1 MAIVVTGVT
10 GPFGRKVVEHLLTR
24 GVQPG
29 EILATARRPEAL
41 ADLAERGVRTARL
54 DYDDVDPAVLS
65 AGDVLL
71 LVSGSEFG
79 RREAQHGNVIK
90 AASAV
95 GVERLV
101 YTSAPAADDTAL
113 AVAPEHAATERL
125 IAESGLTSTILRNGW
140 YTENYQQTLE
150 QARETGVVV
159 GSAGD
164 GSVASAAREDFAEAA
179 AVVLA
184 TPGHEGRVYELSG
197 DEAWGFADLA
207 AVYADAL
214 GRDVA
219 YRPVT
224 PEEHQEILV
233 GAGLDEGTAGFVVAL
248 DQNIAE
254 GLLAVR
260 TGDLSRL
267 LGRQTTPMPV
277 SVASWAS

>member
-1 MAIVVTGVT
+1 MAIVVTAVT
-10 GPFGRKVVEHLLTR
+10 GPFGRKVVEHLLAR

-41 ADLAERGVRTARL
+41 ADLAERGVRTAGL
-54 DYDDVDPAVLS
+54 DYDDVDPTVLS

-79 RREAQHGNVIK
+79 RREAQHGNVVK

-95 GVERLV
+95 GVERIV
-101 YTSAPAADDTAL
+101 YTSAPAADNTTL

-125 IAESGLTSTILRNGW
+125 IAESGLTATILRNGW

-159 GSAGD
+159 ANAGD
-164 GSVASAAREDFAEAA
+164 GSVASAPREDFAEAA

-184 TPGHEGRVYELSG
+184 TPGHEGKVYELSG

-207 AVYADAL
+207 AVFADVL

-219 YRPVT
+219 YRPVSA
-224 PEEHQEILV
+224 EEHQEILV
-233 GAGLDEGTAGFVVAL
+233 GAGLDEGTAGFVAAL
-248 DQNIAE
+248 DQNIAD

-267 LGRQTTPMPV
+267 LGRPTTPMPV
-277 SVASWAS
+277 TVASWAS

>member
-1 MAIVVTGVT
+1 MAIVVTAAT
-10 GPFGRKVVEHLLTR
+10 GHLGRKVVDHLLAR
-24 GVQPG
+24 GVDPSD
-29 EILATARRPEAL
+29 ILATARRPEGL

-54 DYDDVDPAVLS
+54 DYDDVDPTVLS

-79 RREAQHGNVIK
+79 RRESQHGNVIK
-90 AASAV
+90 AAAAV
-95 GVERLV
+95 GVQRIV
-101 YTSAPAADDTAL
+101 YTSAPAADDTTL

-125 IAESGLTSTILRNGW
+125 IAESGLTSTIVRNAW

-159 GSAGD
+159 ASAGE

-179 AVVLA
+179 AVVLT
-184 TPGHEGRVYELSG
+184 TPGHEGKVYELSG

-207 AVYADAL
+207 AVFADVL

-224 PEEHQEILV
+224 PEEHQEVLV

-267 LGRQTTPMPV
+267 LGRPTTPMPV
-277 SVASWAS
+277 TVASWVS

>member
-1 MAIVVTGVT
+1 MAIVVTAVT
-10 GPFGRKVVEHLLTR
+10 GPFGRKVVEHLLAR
-24 GVQPG
+24 GVRPG

-41 ADLAERGVRTARL
+41 ADLAERGVRTAGL
-54 DYDDVDPAVLS
+54 DYDDVDPTVLS

-79 RREAQHGNVIK
+79 RREAQHGNVVK

-95 GVERLV
+95 GVERIV
-101 YTSAPAADDTAL
+101 YTSAPAADDTTL

-125 IAESGLTSTILRNGW
+125 IAESGLTATILRNGW
-140 YTENYQQTLE
+140 YTENYQQTLD

-159 GSAGD
+159 ASAGD

-184 TPGHEGRVYELSG
+184 TPGHEGKVYELSG
-197 DEAWGFADLA
+197 DEAWGFTDLA
-207 AVYADAL
+207 AVFADVL

-219 YRPVT
+219 YRPVSAKQ
-224 PEEHQEILV
+224 HQEVLV

-248 DQNIAE
+248 DQNIAD
-254 GLLAVR
+254 GVLAVR

-267 LGRQTTPMPV
+267 LGRPTTPMPV
-277 SVASWAS
+277 TVASWAS

>member
-10 GPFGRKVVEHLLTR
+10 GPFGRKVVEHLLAR

-41 ADLAERGVRTARL
+41 ADLAERGVRTAGL
-54 DYDDVDPAVLS
+54 DYDDVDPTVLS

-79 RREAQHGNVIK
+79 RRESQHGNVIK
-90 AASAV
+90 AAAAV
-95 GVERLV
+95 GVQRIV
-101 YTSAPAADDTAL
+101 YTSAPAADDTTL

-125 IAESGLTSTILRNGW
+125 IAESGLTSTIVRNGW

-159 GSAGD
+159 ASAGD
-164 GSVASAAREDFAEAA
+164 GSVASAARGDFAEAA
-179 AVVLA
+179 AVVLT
-184 TPGHEGRVYELSG
+184 TPGHEGKVYELSG

-207 AVYADAL
+207 AVFADVL

-224 PEEHQEILV
+224 PEEHQEVLV

-260 TGDLSRL
+260 TGELSRL
-267 LGRQTTPMPV
+267 IGRPTTPMPV
-277 SVASWAS
+277 TVASWAS